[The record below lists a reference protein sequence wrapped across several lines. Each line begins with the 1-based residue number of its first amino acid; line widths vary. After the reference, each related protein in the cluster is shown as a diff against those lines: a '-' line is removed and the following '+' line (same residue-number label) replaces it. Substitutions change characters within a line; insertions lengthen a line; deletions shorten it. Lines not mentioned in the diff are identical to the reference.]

1 MRTIKKLLILI
12 LIFSPR
18 LSYSQAKLS
27 TTEKEKVIT
36 KIKELIVDN
45 YIFINDTEHVN
56 SALDSLYQTGK
67 YDKVKENGDFA
78 QILTND
84 LRGITKD
91 LHFRVNYNPDFI
103 KMILSEPESDE
114 EEDLNWER
122 EQGLKENFGFSKIEI
137 LDGNIGYIKFNFFYP
152 FEMVKPTIDAAM
164 GFVANTDAL
173 IIDLMDN
180 QGGYGP
186 TDNYLGSYFF
196 DNKLIHW
203 ASSYD
208 RPMNKRTSDS
218 TFSEVGGKRM
228 IDIPVT
234 LLISKNTVSNAEKF
248 AYCLQ
253 NLDRVKVIGNTSA
266 GAANGSDF
274 FVINENFGIQIP
286 VVTITIPTTNSNW
299 EGIGVQPDI
308 EVKKEEALG
317 VAYLEILNT
326 LIEDSNDSE
335 QIKKYNT
342 IKTKLNNR

>member
-1 MRTIKKLLILI
+1 MRTIKKILI
-12 LIFSPR
+12 LSLILAPR
-18 LSYSQAKLS
+18 LAFSQDKLS
-27 TTEKEKVIT
+27 TTEKETVII
-36 KIKELIVDN
+36 KIKELISDN
-45 YIFINDTEHVN
+45 YIFIKEIERVN
-56 SALDSLYQTGK
+56 RFLDSLYQTGK
-67 YDKVKENGDFA
+67 YDKIAEFGDFA
-78 QILTND
+78 ETLTND
-84 LRGITKD
+84 LRGTTKD

-137 LDGNIGYIKFNFFYP
+137 LEGNIGYLKFNFFYP
-152 FEMVKPTIDAAM
+152 LKMVKPTIDAAM

-218 TFSEVGGKRM
+218 TFSEIGGKRM
-228 IDIPVT
+228 IDMPIT

-253 NLDRVKVIGNTSA
+253 NLHRVKVIGNASA

-274 FVINENFGIQIP
+274 LVINENFGIQIP
-286 VVTITIPTTNSNW
+286 VVTITIPTTNTNW
-299 EGIGVQPDI
+299 EGTGVQPDI
-308 EVKKEEALG
+308 EVKKEEALRI
-317 VAYLEILNT
+317 AYLDIINT
-326 LIEDSNDSE
+326 MIEDSDDSE
-335 QIKKYNT
+335 QIKKYND